1 MDEVVQVYLS
11 LLTKDENAEVF
22 DKTNIIFRFRQAS
35 LPHRSQSS
43 IEKRMCNISS
53 VLKNNETHYFE
64 DYEPIEDVD
73 GNVILMIIESL
84 RKHYPSSLLS
94 ERNSNIE
101 APGVDSKHTFNQSSS
116 LSWSMYYSSTAQL
129 DICFKSGDVYR
140 YDKIPRDLI
149 NKLYETTSSDDFFY
163 ENIAYA
169 FSYLV
174 NPKDDLQVSARPKA
188 TEKRSTEKIT
198 KSRASTVKKG
208 HLAFSTELSKYVS
221 FRNHVEEY
229 CATGRDMKTLNTHL
243 KKDQHCSKLRSAA
256 RAEFQTIYNLAAEKL
271 QLPQVSVFLPTRKK
285 VSVRGIARTVS
296 GTPTEIRI
304 YAIHGPSHKEY
315 KSWKSTDMKL
325 DDNCGVCET
334 LVHEIAH
341 IYEAHFHST
350 LSHDKTFIE
359 GYLATEKTFLKL
371 GLEALLLQ
379 KNRFTGCPS
388 DSKAAILSGKSR
400 AETEH
405 F

>member
-325 DDNCGVCET
+325 DDNYGVCET